1 MTMIRK
7 LLYTP
12 CVLLL
17 VLLSGCNAENEYSVW
32 PCAFAF
38 DNSIYLDDVL
48 STAMDAG
55 TRGVFC
61 LISEDIRGGVRYLN
75 FTCSDGRKSRVELKG
90 NEMRTNYV
98 LGLNN
103 GIIVGYQTLNTD
115 GRNGGYVGYDE
126 QCPNCVRNTNNTVN
140 PNYRVSMST
149 SGIATCRRCNKRYDL
164 NNGGIILDGE
174 KGDKGLEKYEAN
186 TTGPFGFIRV
196 NRR

>member
-1 MTMIRK
+1 MIRK
-7 LLYTP
+7 YLYNP
-12 CVLLL
+12 CALLL
-17 VLLSGCNAENEYSVW
+17 LLLCGCTADSEYSMW

-55 TRGVFC
+55 SRGVFC
-61 LISEDIRGGVRYLN
+61 RISEETRQTVRGLN
-75 FTCSDGRKSRVELKG
+75 FTSSDGRTSRVELKG
-90 NEMRTNYV
+90 NEMRTTYV

-115 GRNGGYVGYDE
+115 GRNAGFVGYDE

-149 SGIATCRRCNKRYDL
+149 AGIATCRRCNKRYDL